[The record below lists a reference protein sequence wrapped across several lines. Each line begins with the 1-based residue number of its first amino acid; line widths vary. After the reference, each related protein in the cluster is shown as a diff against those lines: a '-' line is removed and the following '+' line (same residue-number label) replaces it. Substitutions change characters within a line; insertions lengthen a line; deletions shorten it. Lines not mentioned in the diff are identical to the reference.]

1 MALFGMQVS
10 SGADFR
16 DMIKFDAR
24 AGRLFRVDR
33 DPITGLRTPVD
44 ITGPETQFAIDF
56 GTLEVGYV
64 QFTANGPVRSM
75 VPYGRPLPAQPQD
88 KDENGR
94 LLAKPGF
101 YALVAGRAL
110 GGVREWCSNAVILL
124 TALDEL
130 YQVFAQRREAQAG
143 QIPLIC
149 IPRTLPVKSGRGA
162 QSSTNYKPILD
173 IVGWVDRVPDM
184 GERTVPIPPSGAAP
198 THEKQASS
206 TLQAD
211 AEWLNGAA
219 AQPAAPAQKAAP
231 DASGM
236 PF

>member
-1 MALFGMQVS
+1 MLIAISIVL
-10 SGADFR
+10 
-16 DMIKFDAR
+16 
-24 AGRLFRVDR
+24 
-33 DPITGLRTPVD
+33 GLRTPVD

-184 GERTVPIPPSGAAP
+184 GERTVPIPPPGLAP
-198 THEKQASS
+198 QHPHQHPPASAPVD
-206 TLQAD
+206 TLQGD
-211 AEWLNGAA
+211 AAWLNGAPTPA
-219 AQPAAPAQKAAP
+219 AAPAQAAP